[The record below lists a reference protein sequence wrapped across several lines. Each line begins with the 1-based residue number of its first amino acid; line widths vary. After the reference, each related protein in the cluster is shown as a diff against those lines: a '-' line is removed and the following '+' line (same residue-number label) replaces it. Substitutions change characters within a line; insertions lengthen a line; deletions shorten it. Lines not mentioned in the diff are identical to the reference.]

1 MKKNLE
7 CKVTVKNG
15 VRYYVD
21 VSSNTCIDII
31 CDDENAEEV
40 CFDEGFDKVEIKLK
54 SAGQLDNIKR
64 IYIGKSIKLIN
75 IPNKVFPNVREVKS
89 DNERYVSGTMLVE
102 KRNYYT
108 VSSDR
113 LILLNSFCLRED
125 EVLDL
130 KGIAAID
137 ENALTRCSAGTVINT
152 EDVRRVDKAAFS
164 RSNIP
169 TRELPE
175 EYNVSMVGTIITDV
189 NTKPGFNTCV
199 IPADT
204 TLIAKNVFFRSND
217 VIDVRCKN
225 SVFFRCR
232 SYLWIY
238 SNTLIFNAED
248 DIDEN
253 EFANLKEC
261 CVKVSPANKHYVDIN
276 GIIYT
281 ADMKHLVKCNQLDKG
296 LRKVVIPDSV
306 EKICKYA
313 FYKDTS
319 LESVEIPDSVKEIG
333 ECAFIGCRSISS
345 LKLPDSIKKLGY
357 RSLCGMNKLKEL
369 EIPGSVEDSNCYCE
383 LEGMTTAIKFGEG
396 VSEVYLSSSCALTSY
411 QSMVRR
417 VELPSTVTKFSDYRR
432 EELARVRVVTLQTEN
447 TPQNLLLAMI
457 PETRYKPNGY
467 SYSSCEALKNE
478 IYCIQTPERTILVP
492 SNISEKS
499 IQEINDT
506 MNRIGAYIPANLFRY
521 CKDIKQKLPMAFL
534 EWQNSHDE
542 ATKRYLKRNRKKL
555 VQDLVEEGM
564 DEALARFLKTGIYEK
579 KEMQDVYDII
589 AEADSMKMSKAY
601 ARLHQH
607 DVRAKQTKV
616 CNAERTWFLT
626 PAYASNYLQT
636 DGQTSF
642 TAVSSPSMTLKAEFW
657 R

>member
-40 CFDEGFDKVEIKLK
+40 CFDEGFDNVEIKLK

-64 IYIGKSIKLIN
+64 IYIGKSIKSIN

-102 KRNYYT
+102 KRKYYT

-113 LILLNSFCLRED
+113 LILLNSFWLRED

-130 KGIAAID
+130 KCIAVID
-137 ENALTRCSAGTVINT
+137 EDALAGCSAGTVINT
-152 EDVRRVDKAAFS
+152 EDVKRVNKAAFL

-199 IPADT
+199 IPEDT
-204 TLIAKNVFFRSND
+204 TLIAVNVFFRSSD

-232 SYLWIY
+232 PSLWILN
-238 SNTLIFNAED
+238 STLIFNAED
-248 DIDEN
+248 DIDED
-253 EFANLKEC
+253 EFENLKEC
-261 CVKVSPANKHYVDIN
+261 CVKIGPANKHYVDIN

-281 ADMKHLVKCNQLDKG
+281 SDMKHLVKSNQLDVD
-296 LRKVVIPDSV
+296 LRKIIVPDSV

-313 FYKDTS
+313 FYQDTS

-333 ECAFIGCRSISS
+333 DYAFIGCRNITS

-357 RSLCGMNKLKEL
+357 RSLCGMNNLKEL
-369 EIPGSVEDSNCYCE
+369 EIPGSVENSDCYCE
-383 LEGMTTAIKFGEG
+383 LDGMTTTIKFGEG
-396 VSEVYLSSSCALTSY
+396 ISEVHLSASCALTSY

-417 VELPSTVTKFSDYRR
+417 VELPSTVTKFNNYRR
-432 EELARVRVVTLQTEN
+432 EELAHVRVVTLQTEN
-447 TPQNLLLAMI
+447 IPQNLLLAMV
-457 PETRYKPNGY
+457 PEMRYKPKEY

-492 SNISEKS
+492 SNISEQS
-499 IQEINDT
+499 IQEINNT

-521 CKDIKQKLPMAFL
+521 CKNTKQKLSVAFL

-542 ATKRYLKRNRKKL
+542 ITKKYLKRNRKKL
-555 VQDLVEEGM
+555 VQDLIEEGM

-579 KEMQDVYDII
+579 KEIQDVYDII
-589 AEADSMKMSKAY
+589 AEADNMKMSKAY
-601 ARLHQH
+601 ALDIIGSGNKNTFRL
-607 DVRAKQTKV
+607 
-616 CNAERTWFLT
+616 
-626 PAYASNYLQT
+626 
-636 DGQTSF
+636 
-642 TAVSSPSMTLKAEFW
+642 
-657 R
+657 

>member
-64 IYIGKSIKLIN
+64 IYIGESIKLIN
-75 IPNKVFPNVREVKS
+75 IPNKVFPKVREVKS

-232 SYLWIY
+232 SSLWILN
-238 SNTLIFNAED
+238 STLIFNAED
-248 DIDEN
+248 DIDEDKF
-253 EFANLKEC
+253 ENLKEC
-261 CVKVSPANKHYVDIN
+261 CVKIGPANKHYVDID

-281 ADMKHLVKCNQLDKG
+281 SDMKHLVKSNQLDVD
-296 LRKVVIPDSV
+296 LRKIIVPDSV

-313 FYKDTS
+313 FYQDTS

-333 ECAFIGCRSISS
+333 DYAFIGCRNITS

-357 RSLCGMNKLKEL
+357 RSLCGMNNLKEL
-369 EIPGSVEDSNCYCE
+369 EIPGSVDDSNYCCE
-383 LEGMTTAIKFGEG
+383 LEGMTTTIKFGKG
-396 VSEVYLSSSCALTSY
+396 ISEVHLSASCALTSY

-417 VELPSTVTKFSDYRR
+417 VELPSTVTKFNNYRR
-432 EELARVRVVTLQTEN
+432 EELAHVRVVTLQTEN
-447 TPQNLLLAMI
+447 IPQNLLLAMV
-457 PETRYKPNGY
+457 PEMRYKPKEY

-492 SNISEKS
+492 SNISEQS

-506 MNRIGAYIPANLFRY
+506 LNRIGAYIPANLFRY
-521 CKDIKQKLPMAFL
+521 CKDTKQKLPVAFL

-542 ATKRYLKRNRKKL
+542 TTKKYLKRNRKKL
-555 VQDLVEEGM
+555 VQDLIEEGM
-564 DEALARFLKTGIYEK
+564 DEALARFLKTGIYGK
-579 KEMQDVYDII
+579 KEIQDVYDII

-601 ARLHQH
+601 ALDIIGSGSKNAFRL
-607 DVRAKQTKV
+607 
-616 CNAERTWFLT
+616 
-626 PAYASNYLQT
+626 
-636 DGQTSF
+636 
-642 TAVSSPSMTLKAEFW
+642 
-657 R
+657 

>member
-40 CFDEGFDKVEIKLK
+40 CFDEGFDNVEIKLK

-64 IYIGKSIKLIN
+64 IYIGKSIKSIN

-102 KRNYYT
+102 KRKYYT

-113 LILLNSFCLRED
+113 LILLNSFWLRED

-130 KGIAAID
+130 KCIAVID
-137 ENALTRCSAGTVINT
+137 EDALAGCSAGTVINT
-152 EDVRRVDKAAFS
+152 EDVKRVNKAAFL

-199 IPADT
+199 IPEDT
-204 TLIAKNVFFRSND
+204 TLIAVNVFFRSSD

-232 SYLWIY
+232 PSLWILN
-238 SNTLIFNAED
+238 STLIFNAED
-248 DIDEN
+248 DIDED
-253 EFANLKEC
+253 EFENLKEC
-261 CVKVSPANKHYVDIN
+261 CVKIGPANKHYVDID

-281 ADMKHLVKCNQLDKG
+281 SDMKHLVKSNQLDVD
-296 LRKVVIPDSV
+296 LRKIIVPDSV

-313 FYKDTS
+313 FYQDTS

-333 ECAFIGCRSISS
+333 DYAFIGCRNITS

-357 RSLCGMNKLKEL
+357 RSLCGMNNLKEL
-369 EIPGSVEDSNCYCE
+369 EIPGSVDDSNCCCE
-383 LEGMTTAIKFGEG
+383 LEGMTTTIKFGEG
-396 VSEVYLSSSCALTSY
+396 ISEVHLSASCALTSY

-417 VELPSTVTKFSDYRR
+417 VELPSTVTKFNNYRR
-432 EELARVRVVTLQTEN
+432 EELAHVRVVTLQTEN
-447 TPQNLLLAMI
+447 IPQNLLLAMV
-457 PETRYKPNGY
+457 PEMRYKPKEY

-492 SNISEKS
+492 SNISEQS

-521 CKDIKQKLPMAFL
+521 CKNTKQKLSVAFL

-542 ATKRYLKRNRKKL
+542 ITKKYLKRNRKKL
-555 VQDLVEEGM
+555 VQDLIEEGM

-579 KEMQDVYDII
+579 KEIQDVYDII
-589 AEADSMKMSKAY
+589 AEADNMKMSKAY
-601 ARLHQH
+601 ALDIIGSGNKNTFRL
-607 DVRAKQTKV
+607 
-616 CNAERTWFLT
+616 
-626 PAYASNYLQT
+626 
-636 DGQTSF
+636 
-642 TAVSSPSMTLKAEFW
+642 
-657 R
+657 

>member
-345 LKLPDSIKKLGY
+345 LKLPDSI
-357 RSLCGMNKLKEL
+357 
-369 EIPGSVEDSNCYCE
+369 
-383 LEGMTTAIKFGEG
+383 
-396 VSEVYLSSSCALTSY
+396 
-411 QSMVRR
+411 
-417 VELPSTVTKFSDYRR
+417 
-432 EELARVRVVTLQTEN
+432 
-447 TPQNLLLAMI
+447 
-457 PETRYKPNGY
+457 
-467 SYSSCEALKNE
+467 
-478 IYCIQTPERTILVP
+478 
-492 SNISEKS
+492 
-499 IQEINDT
+499 
-506 MNRIGAYIPANLFRY
+506 
-521 CKDIKQKLPMAFL
+521 
-534 EWQNSHDE
+534 
-542 ATKRYLKRNRKKL
+542 
-555 VQDLVEEGM
+555 
-564 DEALARFLKTGIYEK
+564 
-579 KEMQDVYDII
+579 
-589 AEADSMKMSKAY
+589 
-601 ARLHQH
+601 
-607 DVRAKQTKV
+607 
-616 CNAERTWFLT
+616 
-626 PAYASNYLQT
+626 
-636 DGQTSF
+636 
-642 TAVSSPSMTLKAEFW
+642 
-657 R
+657 

>member
-478 IYCIQTPERTILVP
+478 IYCIQTTERTILVP

-506 MNRIGAYIPANLFRY
+506 MNRI
-521 CKDIKQKLPMAFL
+521 
-534 EWQNSHDE
+534 
-542 ATKRYLKRNRKKL
+542 
-555 VQDLVEEGM
+555 
-564 DEALARFLKTGIYEK
+564 
-579 KEMQDVYDII
+579 
-589 AEADSMKMSKAY
+589 
-601 ARLHQH
+601 
-607 DVRAKQTKV
+607 
-616 CNAERTWFLT
+616 
-626 PAYASNYLQT
+626 
-636 DGQTSF
+636 
-642 TAVSSPSMTLKAEFW
+642 
-657 R
+657 

>member
-1 MKKNLE
+1 M
-7 CKVTVKNG
+7 
-15 VRYYVD
+15 D

-40 CFDEGFDKVEIKLK
+40 CFDEGFDNVEIKLK

-64 IYIGKSIKLIN
+64 IYIGKSIKSIN

-102 KRNYYT
+102 KRKYYT

-113 LILLNSFCLRED
+113 LILLNSFWLRED

-130 KGIAAID
+130 KCIAVID
-137 ENALTRCSAGTVINT
+137 EDALAGCSAGTVINT
-152 EDVRRVDKAAFS
+152 EDVKRVNKAAFL

-199 IPADT
+199 IPEDT
-204 TLIAKNVFFRSND
+204 TLIAVNVFFRSSD

-232 SYLWIY
+232 PSLWILN
-238 SNTLIFNAED
+238 STLIFNAED
-248 DIDEN
+248 DIDED
-253 EFANLKEC
+253 EFENLKEC
-261 CVKVSPANKHYVDIN
+261 CVKIGPANKHYVDID

-281 ADMKHLVKCNQLDKG
+281 SDMKHLVKSNQLDVD
-296 LRKVVIPDSV
+296 LRKIIVPDSV

-313 FYKDTS
+313 FYQDTS

-333 ECAFIGCRSISS
+333 DYAFIGCRNITS

-357 RSLCGMNKLKEL
+357 RSLCGMNNLKEL
-369 EIPGSVEDSNCYCE
+369 EIPGSVDDSNCCCE
-383 LEGMTTAIKFGEG
+383 LEGMTTTIKFGEG
-396 VSEVYLSSSCALTSY
+396 ISEVHLSASCALTSY

-417 VELPSTVTKFSDYRR
+417 VELPSTVTKFNNYRR
-432 EELARVRVVTLQTEN
+432 EELAHVRVVTLQTEN
-447 TPQNLLLAMI
+447 IPQNLLLAMV
-457 PETRYKPNGY
+457 PEMRYKPKEY

-492 SNISEKS
+492 SNISEQS

-521 CKDIKQKLPMAFL
+521 CKNTKQKLSVAFL

-542 ATKRYLKRNRKKL
+542 ITKKYLKRNRKKL
-555 VQDLVEEGM
+555 VQDLIEEGM

-579 KEMQDVYDII
+579 KEIQDVYDII
-589 AEADSMKMSKAY
+589 AEADNMKMSKAY
-601 ARLHQH
+601 ALDIIGSGNKNTFRL
-607 DVRAKQTKV
+607 
-616 CNAERTWFLT
+616 
-626 PAYASNYLQT
+626 
-636 DGQTSF
+636 
-642 TAVSSPSMTLKAEFW
+642 
-657 R
+657 

>member
-40 CFDEGFDKVEIKLK
+40 YFDEGFDKVEIKLK

-64 IYIGKSIKLIN
+64 IYIGESIKLIN

-417 VELPSTVTKFSDYRR
+417 VEPPSTVTKFSDYRR
-432 EELARVRVVTLQTEN
+432 EELAHVRVVNSSDRKYTS
-447 TPQNLLLAMI
+447 
-457 PETRYKPNGY
+457 KPAACYDSGD
-467 SYSSCEALKNE
+467 E
-478 IYCIQTPERTILVP
+478 I
-492 SNISEKS
+492 
-499 IQEINDT
+499 
-506 MNRIGAYIPANLFRY
+506 
-521 CKDIKQKLPMAFL
+521 
-534 EWQNSHDE
+534 
-542 ATKRYLKRNRKKL
+542 
-555 VQDLVEEGM
+555 
-564 DEALARFLKTGIYEK
+564 
-579 KEMQDVYDII
+579 
-589 AEADSMKMSKAY
+589 
-601 ARLHQH
+601 
-607 DVRAKQTKV
+607 
-616 CNAERTWFLT
+616 
-626 PAYASNYLQT
+626 
-636 DGQTSF
+636 
-642 TAVSSPSMTLKAEFW
+642 
-657 R
+657 

>member
-40 CFDEGFDKVEIKLK
+40 CFDEGFDNVEIKLK

-64 IYIGKSIKLIN
+64 IYIGKSIKSIN

-102 KRNYYT
+102 KRKYYT

-113 LILLNSFCLRED
+113 LILLNSFWLRED

-130 KGIAAID
+130 KCIAVID
-137 ENALTRCSAGTVINT
+137 EDALAGCSAGTVINT
-152 EDVRRVDKAAFS
+152 EDVKRVNKAAFL

-199 IPADT
+199 IPEDT
-204 TLIAKNVFFRSND
+204 TLIAVNVFFRSSD

-232 SYLWIY
+232 PSLWILN
-238 SNTLIFNAED
+238 STLIFNAED
-248 DIDEN
+248 DIDED
-253 EFANLKEC
+253 EFENLKEC
-261 CVKVSPANKHYVDIN
+261 CVKIGPANKHYVHID

-281 ADMKHLVKCNQLDKG
+281 SDMKHLVKSNQLDVD
-296 LRKVVIPDSV
+296 LRKIIVPDSV

-313 FYKDTS
+313 FYQDTS

-333 ECAFIGCRSISS
+333 DYAFIGCRNITS

-357 RSLCGMNKLKEL
+357 RSLCGMNNLKEL
-369 EIPGSVEDSNCYCE
+369 EIPGSVDDSNCCCE
-383 LEGMTTAIKFGEG
+383 LEGMTTTIKFGEG
-396 VSEVYLSSSCALTSY
+396 ISEVHLSASCALTSY

-417 VELPSTVTKFSDYRR
+417 VELPSTVTKFNNYRR
-432 EELARVRVVTLQTEN
+432 EELAHVRVVTLQTEN
-447 TPQNLLLAMI
+447 IPQNLLLAMV
-457 PETRYKPNGY
+457 PEMRYKPKEY

-492 SNISEKS
+492 SNISEQS

-521 CKDIKQKLPMAFL
+521 CKNTKQKLSVAFL

-542 ATKRYLKRNRKKL
+542 ITKKYLKRNRKKL
-555 VQDLVEEGM
+555 VQDLIEEGM

-579 KEMQDVYDII
+579 KEIQDVYDII
-589 AEADSMKMSKAY
+589 AEADNMKMSKAY
-601 ARLHQH
+601 ALDIIGSGNKNTFRL
-607 DVRAKQTKV
+607 
-616 CNAERTWFLT
+616 
-626 PAYASNYLQT
+626 
-636 DGQTSF
+636 
-642 TAVSSPSMTLKAEFW
+642 
-657 R
+657 

>member
-64 IYIGKSIKLIN
+64 IYIGESIKLIN

-232 SYLWIY
+232 SSLWILN
-238 SNTLIFNAED
+238 STLIFNAED
-248 DIDEN
+248 DIDEDKF
-253 EFANLKEC
+253 ENLKEC
-261 CVKVSPANKHYVDIN
+261 CVKIGPANKHYVDID

-281 ADMKHLVKCNQLDKG
+281 SDMKHLVKSNQLDVD
-296 LRKVVIPDSV
+296 LRKIIVPDSV

-313 FYKDTS
+313 FYQDTS

-333 ECAFIGCRSISS
+333 DYAFIGCRNITS

-357 RSLCGMNKLKEL
+357 RSLCGMNNLKEL
-369 EIPGSVEDSNCYCE
+369 EIPGSVDDSNYCCE
-383 LEGMTTAIKFGEG
+383 LEGMTTTIKFGKG
-396 VSEVYLSSSCALTSY
+396 ISEVHLSASCALTSY

-417 VELPSTVTKFSDYRR
+417 VELPSTVAVVILKSWNLEYHDTKQ
-432 EELARVRVVTLQTEN
+432 LTEFY
-447 TPQNLLLAMI
+447 TP
-457 PETRYKPNGY
+457 PT
-467 SYSSCEALKNE
+467 
-478 IYCIQTPERTILVP
+478 
-492 SNISEKS
+492 
-499 IQEINDT
+499 
-506 MNRIGAYIPANLFRY
+506 
-521 CKDIKQKLPMAFL
+521 
-534 EWQNSHDE
+534 
-542 ATKRYLKRNRKKL
+542 
-555 VQDLVEEGM
+555 
-564 DEALARFLKTGIYEK
+564 
-579 KEMQDVYDII
+579 
-589 AEADSMKMSKAY
+589 
-601 ARLHQH
+601 
-607 DVRAKQTKV
+607 
-616 CNAERTWFLT
+616 
-626 PAYASNYLQT
+626 
-636 DGQTSF
+636 
-642 TAVSSPSMTLKAEFW
+642 
-657 R
+657 

>member
-21 VSSNTCIDII
+21 VSSNTCVDII

-64 IYIGKSIKLIN
+64 IYIGESIKLIN

-102 KRNYYT
+102 KRTYYT

-248 DIDEN
+248 DIDEDKF
-253 EFANLKEC
+253 ENLKEC
-261 CVKVSPANKHYVDIN
+261 CVKIGPANKHYVDID

-281 ADMKHLVKCNQLDKG
+281 SDMKHLVKSNQLDVD
-296 LRKVVIPDSV
+296 LRKIIVPDSV

-313 FYKDTS
+313 FYQDTS

-333 ECAFIGCRSISS
+333 DYAFIGCRNITS

-357 RSLCGMNKLKEL
+357 RSLCGMNNLKEL
-369 EIPGSVEDSNCYCE
+369 EIPGSVDDSNYCCE
-383 LEGMTTAIKFGEG
+383 LEGMTTTIKFGKG
-396 VSEVYLSSSCALTSY
+396 ISEVHLSASCALTSY

-417 VELPSTVTKFSDYRR
+417 VELPSTVTKFNNYRR
-432 EELARVRVVTLQTEN
+432 EELAHVRVVTLQTEN
-447 TPQNLLLAMI
+447 IPQNLLLAMV
-457 PETRYKPNGY
+457 PEMRYKPKEY

-492 SNISEKS
+492 SNISEQS

-506 MNRIGAYIPANLFRY
+506 LNRIGAYIPANLFRY
-521 CKDIKQKLPMAFL
+521 CKDTKQKLPVAFL

-542 ATKRYLKRNRKKL
+542 TTKKYLKRNRKKL
-555 VQDLVEEGM
+555 VQDLIEEGM
-564 DEALARFLKTGIYEK
+564 DEALARFLKTGIYGK
-579 KEMQDVYDII
+579 KEIQDVYDII

-601 ARLHQH
+601 AL
-607 DVRAKQTKV
+607 DIIGSGSK
-616 CNAERTWFLT
+616 NAFR
-626 PAYASNYLQT
+626 
-636 DGQTSF
+636 
-642 TAVSSPSMTLKAEFW
+642 V
-657 R
+657 

>member
-64 IYIGKSIKLIN
+64 IYIGESIKLIN

-232 SYLWIY
+232 SSLWILN
-238 SNTLIFNAED
+238 STLIFNAED
-248 DIDEN
+248 DIDEDKF
-253 EFANLKEC
+253 ENLKEC
-261 CVKVSPANKHYVDIN
+261 CVKIGPANKHYVDID

-281 ADMKHLVKCNQLDKG
+281 SDMKHLVKSNQLDVD
-296 LRKVVIPDSV
+296 LRKIIVPDSV

-313 FYKDTS
+313 FYQDTS

-333 ECAFIGCRSISS
+333 DYAFIGCRNITS

-357 RSLCGMNKLKEL
+357 RSLCGMNNLKEL
-369 EIPGSVEDSNCYCE
+369 EIPGSVDDSNYCCE
-383 LEGMTTAIKFGEG
+383 LEGMTTTIKFGKG
-396 VSEVYLSSSCALTSY
+396 ISEVHLSASCALTSY

-417 VELPSTVTKFSDYRR
+417 VELPSTVTKFNNYRR
-432 EELARVRVVTLQTEN
+432 EELAHVRVVTLQTEN
-447 TPQNLLLAMI
+447 IPQNLLLAMV
-457 PETRYKPNGY
+457 PEMRYKPKEY

-492 SNISEKS
+492 SNISEQS

-506 MNRIGAYIPANLFRY
+506 LNRIGAYIPANLFRY
-521 CKDIKQKLPMAFL
+521 CKDTKQKLPVAFL

-542 ATKRYLKRNRKKL
+542 TTKKYLKRNRKKL
-555 VQDLVEEGM
+555 VQDLIEEGM
-564 DEALARFLKTGIYEK
+564 DEALARFLKTGIYGK
-579 KEMQDVYDII
+579 KEIQDVYDII

-601 ARLHQH
+601 ALDIIGSGRKNAFRL
-607 DVRAKQTKV
+607 
-616 CNAERTWFLT
+616 
-626 PAYASNYLQT
+626 
-636 DGQTSF
+636 
-642 TAVSSPSMTLKAEFW
+642 
-657 R
+657 

>member
-64 IYIGKSIKLIN
+64 IYIGESIKLIN

-113 LILLNSFCLRED
+113 LMLLNSFCLRED

-232 SYLWIY
+232 SSLWILN
-238 SNTLIFNAED
+238 STLIFNAED
-248 DIDEN
+248 DIDEDKF
-253 EFANLKEC
+253 ENLKEC
-261 CVKVSPANKHYVDIN
+261 CVKIGPANKHYVDID

-281 ADMKHLVKCNQLDKG
+281 SDMKHLVKSNQLDVD
-296 LRKVVIPDSV
+296 LRKIIVPDSV

-313 FYKDTS
+313 FYQDTS

-333 ECAFIGCRSISS
+333 DYAFIGCRNITS

-357 RSLCGMNKLKEL
+357 RSLCGMNNLKEL
-369 EIPGSVEDSNCYCE
+369 EIPGSVDDSNYCCE
-383 LEGMTTAIKFGEG
+383 LEGMTTTIKFGKG
-396 VSEVYLSSSCALTSY
+396 ISEVHLSASCALTSY

-417 VELPSTVTKFSDYRR
+417 VELPSTVTKFNNYRR
-432 EELARVRVVTLQTEN
+432 EELAHVRVVTLQTEN
-447 TPQNLLLAMI
+447 IPQNLLLAMV
-457 PETRYKPNGY
+457 PEMRYKPKEY

-492 SNISEKS
+492 SNISEQS

-506 MNRIGAYIPANLFRY
+506 LNRIGAYIPANLFRY
-521 CKDIKQKLPMAFL
+521 CKDTKQKLPVAFL

-542 ATKRYLKRNRKKL
+542 TTKKYLKRNRKKL
-555 VQDLVEEGM
+555 VQDLIEEGM
-564 DEALARFLKTGIYEK
+564 DEALARFLKTGIYGK
-579 KEMQDVYDII
+579 KEIQDVYDII

-601 ARLHQH
+601 ALDIIGSGSKNAFRL
-607 DVRAKQTKV
+607 
-616 CNAERTWFLT
+616 
-626 PAYASNYLQT
+626 
-636 DGQTSF
+636 
-642 TAVSSPSMTLKAEFW
+642 
-657 R
+657 

>member
-232 SYLWIY
+232 SSLWILN
-238 SNTLIFNAED
+238 STLIFNAED
-248 DIDEN
+248 DIDEDKF
-253 EFANLKEC
+253 ENLKEC
-261 CVKVSPANKHYVDIN
+261 CVKIGPANKHYVDID

-281 ADMKHLVKCNQLDKG
+281 SDMKHLVKSNQLDVD
-296 LRKVVIPDSV
+296 LRKIIVPDSV

-313 FYKDTS
+313 FYQDTS

-333 ECAFIGCRSISS
+333 DYAFIGCRNITS

-357 RSLCGMNKLKEL
+357 RSLCGMNNLKEL
-369 EIPGSVEDSNCYCE
+369 EIPGSVDDSNYCCE
-383 LEGMTTAIKFGEG
+383 LEGMTTTIKFGKG
-396 VSEVYLSSSCALTSY
+396 ISEVHLSASCALTSY

-417 VELPSTVTKFSDYRR
+417 VELPSTVTKFNNYRR
-432 EELARVRVVTLQTEN
+432 EELAHVRVVTLQTEN
-447 TPQNLLLAMI
+447 IPQNLLLAMV
-457 PETRYKPNGY
+457 PEMRYKPKEY

-492 SNISEKS
+492 SNISEQS

-506 MNRIGAYIPANLFRY
+506 LNRIGAYIPANLFRY
-521 CKDIKQKLPMAFL
+521 CKDTKQKLPVAFL

-542 ATKRYLKRNRKKL
+542 TTKKYLKRNRKKL
-555 VQDLVEEGM
+555 VQDLIEEGM
-564 DEALARFLKTGIYEK
+564 DEALARFLKTGIYGK
-579 KEMQDVYDII
+579 KEIQDVYDII

-601 ARLHQH
+601 ALDIIGSGSKNAFRL
-607 DVRAKQTKV
+607 
-616 CNAERTWFLT
+616 
-626 PAYASNYLQT
+626 
-636 DGQTSF
+636 
-642 TAVSSPSMTLKAEFW
+642 
-657 R
+657 

>member
-21 VSSNTCIDII
+21 ISSNTCIDII

-64 IYIGKSIKLIN
+64 IYIGESIKLIN

-601 ARLHQH
+601 ALDIIGSGSKNTFRL
-607 DVRAKQTKV
+607 
-616 CNAERTWFLT
+616 
-626 PAYASNYLQT
+626 
-636 DGQTSF
+636 
-642 TAVSSPSMTLKAEFW
+642 
-657 R
+657 

>member
-21 VSSNTCIDII
+21 VASNTCIDII

-40 CFDEGFDKVEIKLK
+40 RFDEGFDNVEIKLK

-64 IYIGKSIKLIN
+64 IYIGKSIKSIN

-102 KRNYYT
+102 KRKYYT
-108 VSSDR
+108 ISSDR
-113 LILLNSFCLRED
+113 LILLNSFWLRED

-130 KGIAAID
+130 KCIAVID
-137 ENALTRCSAGTVINT
+137 EDALAGCSAGTVINT
-152 EDVRRVDKAAFS
+152 EDVKRVNKAAFL

-199 IPADT
+199 IPEDT
-204 TLIAKNVFFRSND
+204 TLIAVNVFFRSSD
-217 VIDVRCKN
+217 VIDVRCKS

-232 SYLWIY
+232 PSLWILN
-238 SNTLIFNAED
+238 STLIFNAED
-248 DIDEN
+248 DIDED
-253 EFANLKEC
+253 EFENLKEC
-261 CVKVSPANKHYVDIN
+261 CVKIGPANKHYVDID

-281 ADMKHLVKCNQLDKG
+281 SDMKHLVKSNQLDVD
-296 LRKVVIPDSV
+296 LRKIIVPDSV

-313 FYKDTS
+313 FYQDTS
-319 LESVEIPDSVKEIG
+319 LENVEIPDSVKEIG
-333 ECAFIGCRSISS
+333 DYAFIGCRNITS

-357 RSLCGMNKLKEL
+357 RSLCGMNNLKEL
-369 EIPGSVEDSNCYCE
+369 EIPGSVDDSNYCCE
-383 LEGMTTAIKFGEG
+383 LEGMTTTIKFGEG
-396 VSEVYLSSSCALTSY
+396 ISEVHLSASCALTSY

-417 VELPSTVTKFSDYRR
+417 VELPSTVTKFSNYRR
-432 EELARVRVVTLQTEN
+432 EVLAHVRVVTLQTEN
-447 TPQNLLLAMI
+447 IPQNLLLAMV
-457 PETRYKPNGY
+457 PEMRYKPKEY

-492 SNISEKS
+492 SNISEQS

-506 MNRIGAYIPANLFRY
+506 LNRIGAYIPANLFRY
-521 CKDIKQKLPMAFL
+521 CKDTKQKLPVAFL

-542 ATKRYLKRNRKKL
+542 TTKKYLKRNRKKL
-555 VQDLVEEGM
+555 VQDLIEEGM
-564 DEALARFLKTGIYEK
+564 DEALARFLKTGIYGK

-601 ARLHQH
+601 ALDIIGSGSKNAFRL
-607 DVRAKQTKV
+607 
-616 CNAERTWFLT
+616 
-626 PAYASNYLQT
+626 
-636 DGQTSF
+636 
-642 TAVSSPSMTLKAEFW
+642 
-657 R
+657 

>member
-64 IYIGKSIKLIN
+64 IYIGESIKLIN

-232 SYLWIY
+232 SSLWILN
-238 SNTLIFNAED
+238 STLIFNAED
-248 DIDEN
+248 DIDEDKF
-253 EFANLKEC
+253 ENLKEC
-261 CVKVSPANKHYVDIN
+261 CVKIGPANKHYVDID

-281 ADMKHLVKCNQLDKG
+281 SDMKHLVKSNQLDVD
-296 LRKVVIPDSV
+296 LRKIIVPDSV

-313 FYKDTS
+313 FYQDTS

-333 ECAFIGCRSISS
+333 DYAFIGYRNITS

-357 RSLCGMNKLKEL
+357 RSLCGMNNLKEL
-369 EIPGSVEDSNCYCE
+369 EIPGSVDDSNYCCE
-383 LEGMTTAIKFGEG
+383 LEGMTTTIKFGKG
-396 VSEVYLSSSCALTSY
+396 ISEVHLSASCALTSY

-417 VELPSTVTKFSDYRR
+417 VELPSTVTKFNNYRR
-432 EELARVRVVTLQTEN
+432 EELAHVRVVTLQTEN
-447 TPQNLLLAMI
+447 IPQNLLLAMV
-457 PETRYKPNGY
+457 PEMRYKPKEY

-492 SNISEKS
+492 SNISEQS

-506 MNRIGAYIPANLFRY
+506 LNRIGAYIPANLFRY
-521 CKDIKQKLPMAFL
+521 CKDTKQKLPVAFL

-542 ATKRYLKRNRKKL
+542 TTKKYLKRNRKKL
-555 VQDLVEEGM
+555 VQDLIEEGM
-564 DEALARFLKTGIYEK
+564 DEALARFLKTGIYGK
-579 KEMQDVYDII
+579 KEIQDVYDII

-601 ARLHQH
+601 ALDIIGSGSKNAFRL
-607 DVRAKQTKV
+607 
-616 CNAERTWFLT
+616 
-626 PAYASNYLQT
+626 
-636 DGQTSF
+636 
-642 TAVSSPSMTLKAEFW
+642 
-657 R
+657 

>member
-64 IYIGKSIKLIN
+64 IYIGESIKLIN

-232 SYLWIY
+232 SSLWILN
-238 SNTLIFNAED
+238 STLIFNAED
-248 DIDEN
+248 DIDEDKF
-253 EFANLKEC
+253 ENLKEC
-261 CVKVSPANKHYVDIN
+261 CVKIVPANKHYVDID

-281 ADMKHLVKCNQLDKG
+281 SDMKHLVKSNQLDVD
-296 LRKVVIPDSV
+296 LRKIIVPDSV

-313 FYKDTS
+313 FYQDTS

-333 ECAFIGCRSISS
+333 DYAFIGCRNITS

-357 RSLCGMNKLKEL
+357 RSLCGMNNLKEL
-369 EIPGSVEDSNCYCE
+369 EIPGSVDDSNYCCE
-383 LEGMTTAIKFGEG
+383 LEGMTTTIKFGKG
-396 VSEVYLSSSCALTSY
+396 ISEVHLSASCALTSY

-417 VELPSTVTKFSDYRR
+417 VELPSTVTKFNNYRR
-432 EELARVRVVTLQTEN
+432 EELAHVRVVTLQTEN
-447 TPQNLLLAMI
+447 IPQNLLLAMV
-457 PETRYKPNGY
+457 PEMRYKPKEY

-492 SNISEKS
+492 SNISEQS

-506 MNRIGAYIPANLFRY
+506 LNRIGAYIPANLFRY
-521 CKDIKQKLPMAFL
+521 CKDTKQKLPVAFL

-542 ATKRYLKRNRKKL
+542 TTKKYLKRNRKKL
-555 VQDLVEEGM
+555 VQDLIEEGM
-564 DEALARFLKTGIYEK
+564 DEALARFLKTGIYGK
-579 KEMQDVYDII
+579 KEIQDVYDII

-601 ARLHQH
+601 ALDIIGSGSKNAFRL
-607 DVRAKQTKV
+607 
-616 CNAERTWFLT
+616 
-626 PAYASNYLQT
+626 
-636 DGQTSF
+636 
-642 TAVSSPSMTLKAEFW
+642 
-657 R
+657 

>member
-7 CKVTVKNG
+7 CKVIVKDG

-21 VSSNTCIDII
+21 VASNTCIDIV

-40 CFDEGFDKVEIKLK
+40 CFDEGFDNVEIKLK
-54 SAGQLDNIKR
+54 SVGQLDNIKK
-64 IYIGKSIKLIN
+64 IYIGESIKSIN

-102 KRNYYT
+102 KRKYYT

-113 LILLNSFCLRED
+113 LILLNSFWLRED

-130 KGIAAID
+130 KCIAVID
-137 ENALTRCSAGTVINT
+137 EDALAGCSAGTVINT
-152 EDVRRVDKAAFS
+152 EDVKRVDKAAFL

-175 EYNVSMVGTIITDV
+175 EYNVSMVGTIITDI

-199 IPADT
+199 IPEDT
-204 TLIAKNVFFRSND
+204 TLIAVNVFFRSSD

-232 SYLWIY
+232 PALWVC
-238 SNTLIFNAED
+238 SSTLIFNAED
-248 DIDEN
+248 DIN
-253 EFANLKEC
+253 ESEFENLKEC
-261 CVKVSPANKHYVDIN
+261 CVKIGPANKHYVDIN

-281 ADMKHLVKCNQLDKG
+281 SDMKHLVKSNQLDVD
-296 LRKVVIPDSV
+296 LRKIIVPDSV

-333 ECAFIGCRSISS
+333 ECAFIGCRNITS

-357 RSLCGMNKLKEL
+357 RSLCGMDKLKEL

-383 LEGMTTAIKFGEG
+383 LEGMTTTIKFSEG
-396 VSEVYLSSSCALTSY
+396 VSEVYLSSSCTLTSY
-411 QSMVRR
+411 QSIVRR
-417 VELPSTVTKFSDYRR
+417 VELPSTVTKFSNYRR
-432 EELARVRVVTLQTEN
+432 DELARVRVVTLHTEN
-447 TPQNLLLAMI
+447 IPQNLLLAMV

-467 SYSSCEALKNE
+467 SYSSCEALKNK
-478 IYCIQTPERTILVP
+478 IYCIQTPDRTILVP
-492 SNISEKS
+492 SSISEKS

-506 MNRIGAYIPANLFRY
+506 LNRIGAYIPANLFRY
-521 CKDIKQKLPMAFL
+521 CKNTKQKLSVAFL
-534 EWQNSHDE
+534 EWQNSHDDI
-542 ATKRYLKRNRKKL
+542 TKKYLKRNRKKL
-555 VQDLVEEGM
+555 VQDLIEEGM

-579 KEMQDVYDII
+579 KEIQDVYDII
-589 AEADSMKMSKAY
+589 AEADNMKMSKAY
-601 ARLHQH
+601 ALDIIGSGNKNTFRL
-607 DVRAKQTKV
+607 
-616 CNAERTWFLT
+616 
-626 PAYASNYLQT
+626 
-636 DGQTSF
+636 
-642 TAVSSPSMTLKAEFW
+642 
-657 R
+657 

>member
-411 QSMVRR
+411 QSIPSNFIAAFVKAEKSSGTICINVHVDNAADMFDFVIPEYMSHHGFLTTAAAFDMLPGKKA
-417 VELPSTVTKFSDYRR
+417 VEILNEAYIFAISTTSRSITAFKVYKKTKDEKIKKAIQENYLLTALSIIAFMTEDDFMDFLKLVEVKYNKRILNGLLKKGWLPSISYILQNTK
-432 EELARVRVVTLQTEN
+432 ETEK
-447 TPQNLLLAMI
+447 
-457 PETRYKPNGY
+457 EDF
-467 SYSSCEALKNE
+467 AL
-478 IYCIQTPERTILVP
+478 
-492 SNISEKS
+492 S
-499 IQEINDT
+499 
-506 MNRIGAYIPANLFRY
+506 
-521 CKDIKQKLPMAFL
+521 
-534 EWQNSHDE
+534 
-542 ATKRYLKRNRKKL
+542 
-555 VQDLVEEGM
+555 
-564 DEALARFLKTGIYEK
+564 
-579 KEMQDVYDII
+579 
-589 AEADSMKMSKAY
+589 
-601 ARLHQH
+601 
-607 DVRAKQTKV
+607 
-616 CNAERTWFLT
+616 
-626 PAYASNYLQT
+626 
-636 DGQTSF
+636 
-642 TAVSSPSMTLKAEFW
+642 
-657 R
+657 

>member
-64 IYIGKSIKLIN
+64 IYIGESIKLIN

-130 KGIAAID
+130 KGIAALD

-232 SYLWIY
+232 SSLWILN
-238 SNTLIFNAED
+238 STLIFNAED
-248 DIDEN
+248 DIDEDKF
-253 EFANLKEC
+253 ENLKEC
-261 CVKVSPANKHYVDIN
+261 CVKIGPANKHYVDID

-281 ADMKHLVKCNQLDKG
+281 SDMKHLVKSNQLDVD
-296 LRKVVIPDSV
+296 LRKIIVPDSV

-313 FYKDTS
+313 FYQDTS

-333 ECAFIGCRSISS
+333 DYAFIGCRNITS

-357 RSLCGMNKLKEL
+357 RSLCGMNNLKEL
-369 EIPGSVEDSNCYCE
+369 EIPGSVDDSNYCCE
-383 LEGMTTAIKFGEG
+383 LEGMTTTIKFGKG
-396 VSEVYLSSSCALTSY
+396 ISEVHLSASCALTSY

-417 VELPSTVTKFSDYRR
+417 VELPSTVTKFNNYRR
-432 EELARVRVVTLQTEN
+432 EELAHVRVVTLQTEN
-447 TPQNLLLAMI
+447 IPQNLLLAMV
-457 PETRYKPNGY
+457 PEMRYKPKEY

-492 SNISEKS
+492 SNISEQS

-506 MNRIGAYIPANLFRY
+506 LNRIGAYIPANLFRY
-521 CKDIKQKLPMAFL
+521 CKDTKQKLPVAFL

-542 ATKRYLKRNRKKL
+542 TTKKYLKRNRKKL
-555 VQDLVEEGM
+555 VQDLIEEGM
-564 DEALARFLKTGIYEK
+564 DEALARFLKTGIYGK
-579 KEMQDVYDII
+579 KEIQDVYDII

-601 ARLHQH
+601 ALDIIGSGSKNAFRL
-607 DVRAKQTKV
+607 
-616 CNAERTWFLT
+616 
-626 PAYASNYLQT
+626 
-636 DGQTSF
+636 
-642 TAVSSPSMTLKAEFW
+642 
-657 R
+657 

>member
-64 IYIGKSIKLIN
+64 IYIGESIKLIN

-232 SYLWIY
+232 SSLWILN
-238 SNTLIFNAED
+238 STLIFNAED
-248 DIDEN
+248 DIDEDKF
-253 EFANLKEC
+253 ENLKEC
-261 CVKVSPANKHYVDIN
+261 CVKIGPANKHYVDID

-281 ADMKHLVKCNQLDKG
+281 SDMKHLVKSNQLDVD
-296 LRKVVIPDSV
+296 LRKIIVPDSV

-313 FYKDTS
+313 FYQDTS

-333 ECAFIGCRSISS
+333 DYAFIGCRNITS

-357 RSLCGMNKLKEL
+357 RSLCGMNNLKEL
-369 EIPGSVEDSNCYCE
+369 EIPGSVDDSNYCCE
-383 LEGMTTAIKFGEG
+383 LEGMTTTIKFGKG
-396 VSEVYLSSSCALTSY
+396 ISEVHLSASCALTSY

-417 VELPSTVTKFSDYRR
+417 VELPSTVTKFNNYRR
-432 EELARVRVVTLQTEN
+432 EELAHVRVVTLQTEN
-447 TPQNLLLAMI
+447 IPQNLLLAMV
-457 PETRYKPNGY
+457 PEMRYKPKEY

-492 SNISEKS
+492 SNISEQS

-506 MNRIGAYIPANLFRY
+506 LNRIGAYIPANLFRY
-521 CKDIKQKLPMAFL
+521 CKDTKQKLPVAFL

-542 ATKRYLKRNRKKL
+542 TTKKYLKRNRKKL
-555 VQDLVEEGM
+555 VQDLIEEGM
-564 DEALARFLKTGIYEK
+564 DEALARFLKTGIYGK
-579 KEMQDVYDII
+579 KEIQDVYDII

-601 ARLHQH
+601 ALDIIGSGSKNAFRL
-607 DVRAKQTKV
+607 
-616 CNAERTWFLT
+616 
-626 PAYASNYLQT
+626 
-636 DGQTSF
+636 
-642 TAVSSPSMTLKAEFW
+642 
-657 R
+657 

>member
-1 MKKNLE
+1 M
-7 CKVTVKNG
+7 
-15 VRYYVD
+15 
-21 VSSNTCIDII
+21 
-31 CDDENAEEV
+31 
-40 CFDEGFDKVEIKLK
+40 CFDEGFDNVEIKLK

-64 IYIGKSIKLIN
+64 IYIGKSIKSIN

-102 KRNYYT
+102 KRKYYT

-113 LILLNSFCLRED
+113 LILLNSFWLRED

-130 KGIAAID
+130 KCIAVID
-137 ENALTRCSAGTVINT
+137 EDALAGCSAGTVINT
-152 EDVRRVDKAAFS
+152 EDVKRVNKAAFL

-199 IPADT
+199 IPEDT
-204 TLIAKNVFFRSND
+204 TLIAVNVFFRSSD

-232 SYLWIY
+232 PSLWILN
-238 SNTLIFNAED
+238 STLIFNAED
-248 DIDEN
+248 DIDED
-253 EFANLKEC
+253 EFENLKEC
-261 CVKVSPANKHYVDIN
+261 CVKIGPANKHYVDID

-281 ADMKHLVKCNQLDKG
+281 SDMKHLVKSNQLDVD
-296 LRKVVIPDSV
+296 LRKIIVPDSV

-313 FYKDTS
+313 FYQDTS

-333 ECAFIGCRSISS
+333 DYAFIGCRNITS

-357 RSLCGMNKLKEL
+357 RSLCGMNNLKEL
-369 EIPGSVEDSNCYCE
+369 EIPGSVDDSNCCCE
-383 LEGMTTAIKFGEG
+383 LEGMTTTIKFGEG
-396 VSEVYLSSSCALTSY
+396 ISEVHLSASCALTSY

-417 VELPSTVTKFSDYRR
+417 VELPSTVTKFNNYRR
-432 EELARVRVVTLQTEN
+432 EELAHVRVVTLQTEN
-447 TPQNLLLAMI
+447 IPQNLLLAMV
-457 PETRYKPNGY
+457 PEMRYKPKEY

-492 SNISEKS
+492 SNISEQS

-521 CKDIKQKLPMAFL
+521 CKNTKQKLSVAFL

-542 ATKRYLKRNRKKL
+542 ITKKYLKRNRKKL
-555 VQDLVEEGM
+555 VQDLIEEGM

-579 KEMQDVYDII
+579 KEIQDVYDII
-589 AEADSMKMSKAY
+589 AEADNMKMSKAY
-601 ARLHQH
+601 ALDIIGSGNKNTFRL
-607 DVRAKQTKV
+607 
-616 CNAERTWFLT
+616 
-626 PAYASNYLQT
+626 
-636 DGQTSF
+636 
-642 TAVSSPSMTLKAEFW
+642 
-657 R
+657 